1 MCACPFFNTTKCYLF
16 NSRPFTEDSFFFCPK
31 KHSAKQWKALEKV
44 NKKGNT
50 ISWGTWFRS
59 LLLNDRLP
67 YLECVED
74 CDHSEICWKK
84 DRKRLNVCCP
94 LHSWIGRPC
103 SSLKP
108 HGIGWENN
116 KRTKLT
122 IKPSPKTKI
131 WLGRNVEIRFPYLIF
146 FLTNKRSFHCANCV
160 VPVSAIN
167 RHFRALWEIVLI
179 IRLPGSPLGIDH
191 VTTIRP
197 NLKCV
202 VQTDPRST
210 MGFSDWTCNTQR
222 LRLA

>member
-1 MCACPFFNTTKCYLF
+1 MEGFGKSKWKMKKVIQLVEEPDLELKPLTK
-16 NSRPFTEDSFFFCPK
+16 R
-31 KHSAKQWKALEKV
+31 HIA
-44 NKKGNT
+44 
-50 ISWGTWFRS
+50 IFRVCGRLWS
-59 LLLNDRLP
+59 QRNLL
-67 YLECVED
+67 
-74 CDHSEICWKK
+74 KK
-84 DRKRLNVCCP
+84 DRKRLKVWCP
-94 LHSWIGRPC
+94 LHSWIGQPC

-108 HGIGWENN
+108 HGIGWEGN
-116 KRTKLT
+116 KRTKLA

-131 WLGRNVEIRFPYLIF
+131 WLGGNVEIRFPYLIF

-167 RHFRALWEIVLI
+167 RHFCALWEIVLI
-179 IRLPGSPLGIDH
+179 IRLPGTPLGIDH